1 MAQKINPISF
11 RLGNLRNW
19 QSRWF
24 ADTKA
29 RRYFLQEDET
39 IRKIVD
45 KKLKD
50 AGIASVEIERLRNV
64 CRINIKAAKP
74 GLVIGRGGKGIEDLT
89 RLINKA
95 VFDLR
100 KKEKIADK
108 SPLNLNVIE
117 LSRNEV
123 SAQVVARN
131 IAGDLE
137 RRYKFRKTMKKH
149 LDEIMSHREVKGA
162 KIRVGGRLNGAEIA
176 RTEWLKKGT
185 LPLAKIRADIDY
197 GEATAFTTYG
207 TIGIKVWV
215 NKGEVFAKEEK
226 R

>member
-24 ADTKA
+24 AEPKMQ
-29 RRYFLQEDET
+29 RYFLEEDEK
-39 IRKIVD
+39 IRRIIN

-50 AGIASVEIERLRNV
+50 AGVASVEIERLHNV

-74 GLVIGRGGKGIEDLT
+74 GLIIGRGGKGIEELT
-89 RLINKA
+89 KLINKA

-100 KKEKIADK
+100 KEREIANK
-108 SPLNLNVIE
+108 APLNLNVIE

-123 SAQVVARN
+123 SAQVIARN

-137 RRYKFRKTMKKH
+137 RRYKFRKTMKKY
-149 LDEIMSHREVKGA
+149 LDEIMSHREIKGA
-162 KIRVGGRLNGAEIA
+162 KIRVAGRLDGAEIA

-185 LPLAKIRADIDY
+185 LPLANLRADIDY
-197 GEATAFTTYG
+197 GETTALTTYG
-207 TIGIKVWV
+207 IIGIKVWV
-215 NKGEVFAKEEK
+215 NKGEVFAKTEK
-226 R
+226 K

>member
-1 MAQKINPISF
+1 
-11 RLGNLRNW
+11 
-19 QSRWF
+19 
-24 ADTKA
+24 
-29 RRYFLQEDET
+29 
-39 IRKIVD
+39 
-45 KKLKD
+45 
-50 AGIASVEIERLRNV
+50 
-64 CRINIKAAKP
+64 
-74 GLVIGRGGKGIEDLT
+74 
-89 RLINKA
+89 
-95 VFDLR
+95 
-100 KKEKIADK
+100 
-108 SPLNLNVIE
+108 
-117 LSRNEV
+117 
-123 SAQVVARN
+123 
-131 IAGDLE
+131 
-137 RRYKFRKTMKKH
+137 MKKH

>member
-1 MAQKINPISF
+1 M
-11 RLGNLRNW
+11 GNLRNW

-100 KKEKIADK
+100 KREKIADK

>member
-1 MAQKINPISF
+1 
-11 RLGNLRNW
+11 
-19 QSRWF
+19 
-24 ADTKA
+24 
-29 RRYFLQEDET
+29 
-39 IRKIVD
+39 
-45 KKLKD
+45 
-50 AGIASVEIERLRNV
+50 
-64 CRINIKAAKP
+64 
-74 GLVIGRGGKGIEDLT
+74 
-89 RLINKA
+89 
-95 VFDLR
+95 LR
-100 KKEKIADK
+100 KREKIADK